1 MSIQSQAP
9 PALSPSQRYLAG
21 ILLRLRRL
29 INRSVASMLA
39 NREKAAMQFADG
51 YRRRAA
57 AGDDAKVRDARHHQ
71 EACVSSKSFDSRTS
85 S

>member
-1 MSIQSQAP
+1 MSTQSQAS
-9 PALSPSQRYLAG
+9 PALSVSQRYLAG
-21 ILLRLRRL
+21 ILLRLRRI
-29 INRSVASMLA
+29 INRYVANMLA

-57 AGDDAKVRDARHHQ
+57 AGGDAKVRVARHHQ
-71 EACVSSKSFDSRTS
+71 EARVSSKSFTTRTS

>member
-9 PALSPSQRYLAG
+9 PALSLPRRYLAS

-39 NREKAAMQFADG
+39 NREKAAMQFAKGCNGTTASDG
-51 YRRRAA
+51 SP
-57 AGDDAKVRDARHHQ
+57 VRDTHHHQ
-71 EACVSSKSFDSRTS
+71 RI
-85 S
+85 

>member
-9 PALSPSQRYLAG
+9 PALSPSRRYLAG

-39 NREKAAMQFADG
+39 NREKAAMQFAKG
-51 YRRRAA
+51 C
-57 AGDDAKVRDARHHQ
+57 GDHDQR
-71 EACVSSKSFDSRTS
+71 
-85 S
+85 

>member
-29 INRSVASMLA
+29 INQSVASMLA
-39 NREKAAMQFADG
+39 NREKAAMQFAKGCGGATASGDG
-51 YRRRAA
+51 T
-57 AGDDAKVRDARHHQ
+57 VRDALHHQ
-71 EACVSSKSFDSRTS
+71 TICIPGNSFNSRT
-85 S
+85 

>member
-1 MSIQSQAP
+1 MSIQSHAP

-39 NREKAAMQFADG
+39 NREKAAMQFAKG
-51 YRRRAA
+51 RRC
-57 AGDDAKVRDARHHQ
+57 GPRHDP
-71 EACVSSKSFDSRTS
+71 KR
-85 S
+85 